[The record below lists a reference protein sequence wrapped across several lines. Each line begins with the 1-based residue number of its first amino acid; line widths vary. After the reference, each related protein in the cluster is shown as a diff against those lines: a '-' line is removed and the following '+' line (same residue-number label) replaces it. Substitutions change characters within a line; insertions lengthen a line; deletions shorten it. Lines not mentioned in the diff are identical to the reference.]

1 MDINA
6 ALVGQTIIVLA
17 VIFAIVGFY
26 LGKRK
31 TETPLLV
38 SILALFSALMPPIG
52 LIFLMVLALKKDLPS
67 AN

>member
-6 ALVGQTIIVLA
+6 TLVGQTIIILA

-31 TETPLLV
+31 TETPILV
-38 SILALFSALMPPIG
+38 SILALLSALMPPIG
-52 LIFLMVLALKKDLPS
+52 LIFLIVLALKKDLPS
-67 AN
+67 TS

>member
-6 ALVGQTIIVLA
+6 TLVGQTIIILA

-31 TETPLLV
+31 TETPILV

-67 AN
+67 PN

>member
-6 ALVGQTIIVLA
+6 ALVGQTIIALA

-38 SILALFSALMPPIG
+38 SIFALFSALMPPIG

>member
-6 ALVGQTIIVLA
+6 TLVGQTIIILA
-17 VIFAIVGFY
+17 VIFAIAGFY

-31 TETPLLV
+31 TETPILV